1 MGRPPS
7 ENFDTFALGMYGKF
21 NLSVGLVNTLG
32 GKTMDNSFS
41 VVDWMIKELIAIDA
55 LKPARLSGCTTE
67 EIQQIMDGQG
77 VQKLPPIYE
86 YFLRKMGKKSGIF
99 MSDKQL
105 YFPDLVTLKDDA
117 TEILRNQYMKEFI
130 FEPNMFVFWL
140 TPMLEIMWFET
151 VENPSVIFYW
161 YELDEEITKIN
172 ISLSDVFTNW
182 TLYYQEVKEKVP
194 SYISMMNKALG
205 FD

>member
-1 MGRPPS
+1 
-7 ENFDTFALGMYGKF
+7 
-21 NLSVGLVNTLG
+21 
-32 GKTMDNSFS
+32 MDNSFS
-41 VVDWMIKELIAIDA
+41 VVDWMIKELIAMDA
-55 LKPARLSGCTTE
+55 LKPSRLSGCTTE

>member
-1 MGRPPS
+1 
-7 ENFDTFALGMYGKF
+7 
-21 NLSVGLVNTLG
+21 
-32 GKTMDNSFS
+32 MDNSFS

-86 YFLRKMGKKSGIF
+86 YFLRKMGKKSGVF
-99 MSDKQL
+99 MNYKHI
-105 YFPDLVTLKDDA
+105 YFPDLVTLKDEA
-117 TEILRNQYMKEFI
+117 TIILKRHYDKAFV
-130 FEPNMFVFWL
+130 FEPNTFVFWINDV
-140 TPMLEIMWFET
+140 EIMWFES

-161 YELDEEITKIN
+161 YEVDEEITKMDV
-172 ISLSDVFTNW
+172 SLSDVFTNW

-194 SYISMMNKALG
+194 NHISRMNKALG